1 MFTTNFL
8 LRTIR
13 LISIHIQ
20 QRINAIITIILVGL
34 IGIIF
39 FKVLF
44 AFILPIILF
53 VVLMSILKGL
63 IKGFDEDQ
71 EPANSELLDNNL
83 NTNSGGKVV
92 TINLED

>member
-1 MFTTNFL
+1 MNKNTKNTV
-8 LRTIR
+8 
-13 LISIHIQ
+13 
-20 QRINAIITIILVGL
+20 ITIILVGL

-39 FKVLF
+39 IKVLF

-71 EPANSELLDNNL
+71 VTANSEIVDNNL
-83 NTNSGGKVV
+83 NENSAKNIV
-92 TINLED
+92 TISLED

>member
-1 MFTTNFL
+1 MNKNTKNTV
-8 LRTIR
+8 IP
-13 LISIHIQ
+13 
-20 QRINAIITIILVGL
+20 IILVGL

-53 VVLMSILKGL
+53 VVLMSILKWL

-71 EPANSELLDNNL
+71 EPANSELLDNNR
-83 NTNSGGKVV
+83 NETPGGNVV
-92 TINLED
+92 TITLED

>member
-1 MFTTNFL
+1 MNKNTKKT
-8 LRTIR
+8 
-13 LISIHIQ
+13 
-20 QRINAIITIILVGL
+20 IITIVLVAL
-34 IGIIF
+34 IGIILY
-39 FKVLF
+39 KVLF

-71 EPANSELLDNNL
+71 EPVNSELLDNNL
-83 NTNSGGKVV
+83 NANSGGNVV